1 MNDRE
6 ACIILN
12 LLSGIGA
19 VRFNALCD
27 RFGSPSGIF
36 NASYNSLI
44 KTSGVGESLADKI
57 VHWQKN
63 ADLGKELNLIKKAG
77 VEIITICDGNFP
89 YQLKEIPD
97 PPLCLYVRGEFD
109 PILNNSIAVV
119 GSRRITGYGREM
131 AEFLV
136 SGLVYS
142 GWTVISGLAYGI
154 DAVAHQTAVDANGTT
169 IAVLGGGLAR
179 MHPQDHTVLARNI
192 IEKGGAVISE
202 FPMEMFPT
210 RKTFPMRNRII
221 SGLCSG
227 VVVIEAGVKSGSL
240 ITANFALEQGR
251 LVFAV
256 PGRANS
262 PQSKGCN
269 KLIKDGAV
277 LTENVDDII
286 NEFEFLPGISNT
298 KSNNYGESEENAES
312 LSLENLNLS
321 PDEYKVAASVE
332 LEEKNVDKISE
343 ETKIPVEK
351 ILVVLLKLEMKKI
364 IKQLPGKRFKLKSGI
379 CRSSSVK

>member
-6 ACIILN
+6 VCIILN
-12 LLSGIGA
+12 LLSGIGS
-19 VRFNALCD
+19 VRFNALCNK
-27 RFGSPSGIF
+27 FGTPSNIL
-36 NASYNSLI
+36 NISYNDLI
-44 KTSGVGESLADKI
+44 QVSGVGENLAHKI
-57 VHWQKN
+57 KNWQQN
-63 ADLGKELNLIKKAG
+63 VDLSKELDIVNKAG
-77 VEIITICDGNFP
+77 VKIITICDVNYP
-89 YQLKEIPD
+89 PQLKEIPD
-97 PPLCLYVRGEFD
+97 PPLCLYIRGELNCK
-109 PILNNSIAVV
+109 LNNSIAVV

-136 SGLVYS
+136 SGLAYS
-142 GWTVISGLAYGI
+142 DWTIISGLAYGI
-154 DAVAHQTAVDANGTT
+154 DAVAHQTAVNANGPT

-179 MHPQDHTVLARNI
+179 LHPQDHAALARNI

-202 FPMEMFPT
+202 FPMALFPT

-227 VVVIEAGVKSGSL
+227 VLVIEAGIKSGSL

-277 LTENVDDII
+277 LTENVDDIL
-286 NEFEFLPGISNT
+286 NEFEFLPGISDKKTSFNT
-298 KSNNYGESEENAES
+298 IPHNNVQKTLLDEI
-312 LSLENLNLS
+312 NLS
-321 PDEYKVAASVE
+321 PDEYKVAKCVE
-332 LEEKNVDKISE
+332 LEEKNVDAILA
-343 ETKIPVEK
+343 ETGIPIGK
-351 ILVVLLKLEMKKI
+351 ILVILLKLEIKKVVT
-364 IKQLPGKRFKLKSGI
+364 QQPGKRFKLKN
-379 CRSSSVK
+379 